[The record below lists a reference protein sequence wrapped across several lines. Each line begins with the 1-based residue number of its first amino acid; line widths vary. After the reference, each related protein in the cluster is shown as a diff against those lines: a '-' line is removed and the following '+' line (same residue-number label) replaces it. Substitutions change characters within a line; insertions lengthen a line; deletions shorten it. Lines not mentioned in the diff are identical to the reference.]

1 MGRLFTKIWIEVL
14 MLLGNEGKFGCADML
29 NENNLVY
36 MHGRKTDGRSVLH
49 MHIILGYPCMKTRA
63 SS

>member
-1 MGRLFTKIWIEVL
+1 MVT
-14 MLLGNEGKFGCADML
+14 LLGNESKFGCADML

-36 MHGRKTDGRSVLH
+36 MHARKTDGRSVLH